1 VIRPLKLKL
10 LSDIDLLAP
19 DFRTALE
26 AATGFNESE
35 LQEYCLIGQVFARK
49 LFFRFNT
56 VCGRSRKSPQNHMCK
71 APLRCKC
78 FWRYSALQSILS
90 SSRFLSSSGYLFI
103 AVTVVLVWEW

>member
-1 VIRPLKLKL
+1 VIRPMKLKL

-19 DFRTALE
+19 DLRATLE
-26 AATGFNESE
+26 PTTDFNKSE
-35 LQEYCLIGQVFARK
+35 LQEYCLIGLVFARK

-56 VCGRSRKSPQNHMCK
+56 VSGRSRKSPQNHMCK

-90 SSRFLSSSGYLFI
+90 NSRFLSSSGYLFI
-103 AVTVVLVWEW
+103 AVTVVLV